1 MSAPAKTAATA
12 PRRPV
17 VHADAR
23 KSDLARI
30 HMLKAELG
38 WDDDMYR
45 DVMATVCQ
53 GARSSAQLDITG
65 RARLIEHLR
74 KCVERNGAPNAKR
87 SPSASARK
95 PLSPTGKKL
104 WSLWMQAADAGM
116 VRERTMAALN
126 AWVARQTG
134 VERVEWLKDAQA
146 DLAIESMKKWVKRGP
161 AAPADQA
168 LQVQP

>member
-1 MSAPAKTAATA
+1 MSSAPTRSATS
-12 PRRPV
+12 RPV
-17 VHADAR
+17 VQAQAR

-38 WDDDMYR
+38 WDEDMYR

-53 GARSSAQLDITG
+53 GVRSSAQLDITG
-65 RARLIEHLR
+65 RTRLIEHLR
-74 KCVERNGAPNAKR
+74 RCLERDGAPAAKR
-87 SPSASARK
+87 ALSASARK
-95 PLSPTGKKL
+95 PLSATGKKL
-104 WSLWMQAADAGM
+104 WSLWMQAADAGL

-146 DLAIESMKKWVKRGP
+146 DLAIESMKKWVKRGG
-161 AAPADQA
+161 AAAAEQDA
-168 LQVQP
+168 KGST